1 MDGEHKKMKRTSF
14 PEAGNTASPSW
25 RPNETAAAAFNG
37 SGRGGALAYGYIF
50 RLGFLYWNPTFKSV
64 RPSAYGPRSTTARVE
79 SLKEPYEG
87 EDEEDNRQEFYPFV
101 AEHSGEFV
109 VSIFVSLEL
118 NKQTGAVLTA

>member
-1 MDGEHKKMKRTSF
+1 
-14 PEAGNTASPSW
+14 
-25 RPNETAAAAFNG
+25 
-37 SGRGGALAYGYIF
+37 
-50 RLGFLYWNPTFKSV
+50 
-64 RPSAYGPRSTTARVE
+64 VE

-109 VSIFVSLEL
+109 VPIFVSLEL